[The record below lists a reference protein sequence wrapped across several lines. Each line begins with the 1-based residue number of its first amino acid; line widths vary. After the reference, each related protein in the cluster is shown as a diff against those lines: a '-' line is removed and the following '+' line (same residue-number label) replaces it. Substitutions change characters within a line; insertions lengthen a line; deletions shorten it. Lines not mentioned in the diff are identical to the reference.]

1 VGHPDFGKQHHRDA
15 APFALAD
22 LCALNKASMFFTRC
36 CPKSDGH
43 RQTEACADASSSPEQ
58 GTEKQYLKQSH
69 TGHTHLAKQRRTM
82 PQTPLRGV
90 PMPARKKPRQ
100 DNLPAQPAPARR
112 GASRPADKVYSTLKI
127 EVAGRIATIT
137 LNRPERLNAIND
149 DMPGEIRQ
157 AVEAAN
163 ADDRVHVIVLRGAG
177 KAFCAGYDLK
187 HYAEG
192 DSTNT
197 VTQAMPWDPM
207 VDYRFM
213 KKNTE
218 DFMSLWRSYKPTIA
232 RVHGY
237 AAAGGSDIATCCDF
251 IVMEDN
257 ARIGY
262 MPVRVWGC
270 PTPAMWVYRLGPM
283 RAKRLMLTGD
293 LIDGRQAH
301 EWGLATDVA
310 PIDQLDERVN
320 ALAERIAG
328 IPKNQLMMLKL
339 VINQA
344 VDAMGLEQTQMFATV
359 FDGITRHSPEGLW
372 FKRYAEQFGFPAAVE
387 WRDSGRPLPEPG
399 PGNLGDEFM
408 VPPPAGARSRWS
420 SDVAGKRGAKAKKGG
435 G

>member
-1 VGHPDFGKQHHRDA
+1 
-15 APFALAD
+15 
-22 LCALNKASMFFTRC
+22 MT
-36 CPKSDGH
+36 
-43 RQTEACADASSSPEQ
+43 
-58 GTEKQYLKQSH
+58 
-69 TGHTHLAKQRRTM
+69 
-82 PQTPLRGV
+82 
-90 PMPARKKPRQ
+90 ARKKTE
-100 DNLPAQPAPARR
+100 AQAEPKQRSDTRR

-149 DMPGEIRQ
+149 QMPGEIRQ

-192 DSTNT
+192 DATNA

-207 VDYRFM
+207 IDYRFM

-251 IVMEDN
+251 IVMEDD

-270 PTPAMWVYRLGPM
+270 PTPAMWVYRIGPM
-283 RAKRLMLTGD
+283 RAKRMMLTGD
-293 LIDGRQAH
+293 LIDGRQAL

-310 PIDQLDERVN
+310 PIDELDACVDK
-320 ALAERIAG
+320 LADRIAG

-372 FKRYAEQFGFPAAVE
+372 FKRYAEEFGFPAAVE

-399 PGNLGDEFM
+399 PGSLGDQFM
-408 VPPPAGARSRWS
+408 LPPAAGARSRWS
-420 SDVAGKRGAKAKKGG
+420 RDVAGKRGAKTKKRGG